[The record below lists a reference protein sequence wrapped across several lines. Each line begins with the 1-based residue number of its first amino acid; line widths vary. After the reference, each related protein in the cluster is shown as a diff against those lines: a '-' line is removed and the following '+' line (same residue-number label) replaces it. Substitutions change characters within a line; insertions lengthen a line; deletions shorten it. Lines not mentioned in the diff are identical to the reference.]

1 MSQDLISDLL
11 KQIKFICEVKEED
24 ETTYDKNMKYMINL
38 ITKNDPENVV
48 KNFNQESF
56 NLFYKFIGLI
66 YFLNKKNKEERTQIY
81 EDKKLM
87 KDFSGERPSN
97 LCYIN
102 FEFKSK
108 EKKILYE
115 CLYSFY
121 SMNRENLI
129 KNLTLLLINIAF
141 IIDTEE
147 LIKYMIFS
155 LIIKKYLPPIFEHV
169 VPFEANGININE
181 TICVEIIQDLLIKKE
196 RDLPS
201 ICTTIQA
208 LLIIKFNT
216 YKYFLVKY
224 DLQKIIEA
232 LKRVHERIVADGVI
246 SKNLYLE
253 KAIVIFKEE
262 LNYSSTDESNYVK
275 KKKKRKSKKN
285 TITVNSLDNSHE
297 ERKET
302 KNDNSNTFPIDS
314 GVDDNSIK
322 LYKNNFEKNQ
332 IINDNNPEIKN
343 QENNNTKFWD
353 NPKNYIHD
361 LLNKITNMS
370 SDDQLKSYI
379 KELNDCI
386 QKVLD
391 NNNEV
396 IKNISLEN
404 KELKKELIQRDNNK
418 AKEID
423 SLRND
428 IKKERDVAKKE
439 RDEAQKERSFLSQEI
454 KSMKEE
460 MELLKVNVEKL
471 NNKNEKIKDI
481 LEKIQ
486 TRDMTKNFLKSFYCY
501 LTNNDFK
508 RIRKDFYSKG
518 DIIVLRIKET
528 FSKFGNNKKIDL
540 VLKLIKKSFASLTK
554 GNNFAHSLIMDNF
567 NEDMEKY
574 KDENNLE
581 MIDSTE
587 IFCFLLG
594 LDLSKEDFENAF
606 EFLKE
611 YFDADLYLINEND
624 YDGFLDKY
632 IQ

>member
-1 MSQDLISDLL
+1 
-11 KQIKFICEVKEED
+11 
-24 ETTYDKNMKYMINL
+24 
-38 ITKNDPENVV
+38 
-48 KNFNQESF
+48 
-56 NLFYKFIGLI
+56 
-66 YFLNKKNKEERTQIY
+66 
-81 EDKKLM
+81 
-87 KDFSGERPSN
+87 
-97 LCYIN
+97 
-102 FEFKSK
+102 
-108 EKKILYE
+108 
-115 CLYSFY
+115 
-121 SMNRENLI
+121 
-129 KNLTLLLINIAF
+129 
-141 IIDTEE
+141 
-147 LIKYMIFS
+147 
-155 LIIKKYLPPIFEHV
+155 
-169 VPFEANGININE
+169 
-181 TICVEIIQDLLIKKE
+181 
-196 RDLPS
+196 
-201 ICTTIQA
+201 
-208 LLIIKFNT
+208 
-216 YKYFLVKY
+216 
-224 DLQKIIEA
+224 
-232 LKRVHERIVADGVI
+232 
-246 SKNLYLE
+246 
-253 KAIVIFKEE
+253 
-262 LNYSSTDESNYVK
+262 
-275 KKKKRKSKKN
+275 
-285 TITVNSLDNSHE
+285 
-297 ERKET
+297 
-302 KNDNSNTFPIDS
+302 
-314 GVDDNSIK
+314 
-322 LYKNNFEKNQ
+322 
-332 IINDNNPEIKN
+332 
-343 QENNNTKFWD
+343 
-353 NPKNYIHD
+353 
-361 LLNKITNMS
+361 MS

-379 KELNDCI
+379 KELSDCI

-418 AKEID
+418 EKEID

-428 IKKERDVAKKE
+428 IKKERDEAQKE

-518 DIIVLRIKET
+518 DIIALRIKET